1 LIGRGRSPIACVIV
15 WGSAETLEGLAMD
28 EISQREKRE
37 VLRDCYLSRAQ
48 ADADLEAQGRF
59 KKQSPTMIVG
69 TPQYPKQPANSPWH
83 SDPVPPEPPLDFDLN
98 FVGELGG
105 ASAPVVVTS
114 TVEPNATGDGGPA
127 LPLKGRD
134 RLALPSAVSARSSFR
149 RL

>member
-1 LIGRGRSPIACVIV
+1 
-15 WGSAETLEGLAMD
+15 MD

-37 VLRDCYLSRAQ
+37 VLRDCYLSRAE

-83 SDPVPPEPPLDFDLN
+83 SDPVPPEPPLEIDLD

-105 ASAPVVVTS
+105 ASPAPVVSAS
-114 TVEPNATGDGGPA
+114 TVEAANATERGETASSA
-127 LPLKGRD
+127 LT
-134 RLALPSAVSARSSFR
+134 AVSPHFLR
-149 RL
+149 RRV